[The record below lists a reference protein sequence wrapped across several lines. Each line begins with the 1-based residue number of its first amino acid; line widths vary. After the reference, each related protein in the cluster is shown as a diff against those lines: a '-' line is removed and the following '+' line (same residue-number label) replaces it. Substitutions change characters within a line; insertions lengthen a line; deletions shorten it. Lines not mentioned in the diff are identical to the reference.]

1 MRLIDADKEWSADAS
16 NNTGYRI
23 EYKHG
28 IMSLYSP
35 EGDALCEFMPD
46 NPIAYD
52 VDKVV
57 EQVDKYKLVM
67 VTADCPHRYFKAISA
82 NKIKDVI
89 KAGGVTEDLGHEYR
103 G

>member
-16 NNTGYRI
+16 DNTGYRI

-46 NPIAYD
+46 NPTAYD
-52 VDKVV
+52 VDKVAEQIISIRRDDQIRFA
-57 EQVDKYKLVM
+57 EQVICRTLTIVKK
-67 VTADCPHRYFKAISA
+67 
-82 NKIKDVI
+82 
-89 KAGGVTEDLGHEYR
+89 GGVKCG
-103 G
+103 